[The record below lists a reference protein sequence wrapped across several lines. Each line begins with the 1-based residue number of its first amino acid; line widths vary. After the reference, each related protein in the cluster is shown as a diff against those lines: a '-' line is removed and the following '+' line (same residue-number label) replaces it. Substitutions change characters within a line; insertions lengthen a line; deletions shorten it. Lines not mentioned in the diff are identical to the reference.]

1 MRFPTHGALLVLLLL
16 AMGLI
21 AAVANAQQIDERVRA
36 DRAVS
41 QAMDGNFSDAMR
53 TAGTI
58 SRPDIRDF
66 AYHRIALV
74 RFKPDRPG
82 VAQTL
87 ARVSNAARRRAVQ
100 RDLAILALRAGDGNA
115 ARGYTADLD
124 PVERDAV
131 AAETAMVLA
140 EAGDLDGAQLAANST
155 ALGERRNF
163 SETLLIAGYSRQAVS
178 ARARMR
184 ALEAD
189 THNGRLDGLLA
200 VARAQALDGKPSE
213 ALLTIGRLRMEL
225 DKNVTGKILRQEI
238 MADTAIVMML
248 IGDLA
253 GARQAANS
261 AAGTVKVFLLRQIDA
276 QLRY

>member
-1 MRFPTHGALLVLLLL
+1 MRFLTHGALVAVLL
-16 AMGLI
+16 ATVLI
-21 AAVANAQQIDERVRA
+21 SSSANAQRIDERVRA
-36 DRAVS
+36 DRSVA

-58 SRPDIRDF
+58 TRPDIRDF

-74 RFKPDRPG
+74 RFKTDRPG
-82 VAQTL
+82 VTQTL
-87 ARVSNAARRRAVQ
+87 ARVTNAARRRAVQ
-100 RDLAILALRAGDGNA
+100 RDLAIMALRSGDRNA
-115 ARGYTADLD
+115 ARGFMAGLD

-140 EAGDLDGAQLAANST
+140 EAGDMDGARLAANTT
-155 ALGERRNF
+155 ALGDRRNF
-163 SETLLIAGYSRQAVS
+163 AETLVIAGHSRKAVG
-178 ARARMR
+178 ARARMQ
-184 ALEAD
+184 ALEAE
-189 THNGRLDGLLA
+189 THNKRLDALLA
-200 VARAQALDGKPSE
+200 VARAQALDGKKGE

-225 DKNVTGKILRQEI
+225 EKNVTGNILRQEI
-238 MADTAIVMML
+238 MADTAIIMML

-261 AAGTVKVFLLRQIDA
+261 AGGTLKTFLLRQIDA

>member
-1 MRFPTHGALLVLLLL
+1 
-16 AMGLI
+16 
-21 AAVANAQQIDERVRA
+21 
-36 DRAVS
+36 
-41 QAMDGNFSDAMR
+41 
-53 TAGTI
+53 
-58 SRPDIRDF
+58 
-66 AYHRIALV
+66 
-74 RFKPDRPG
+74 
-82 VAQTL
+82 
-87 ARVSNAARRRAVQ
+87 
-100 RDLAILALRAGDGNA
+100 
-115 ARGYTADLD
+115 
-124 PVERDAV
+124 
-131 AAETAMVLA
+131 
-140 EAGDLDGAQLAANST
+140 
-155 ALGERRNF
+155 
-163 SETLLIAGYSRQAVS
+163 
-178 ARARMR
+178 MR